1 MMLLHRNST
10 YRFALVL
17 LVMLLTMNAL
27 FFLMDRF
34 YSVVPFDAYLFRV
47 TSFVGLLCLMALVEN
62 LLIVFMR
69 KYTLLGVVF
78 VAVCATAIL
87 VSPEIKN
94 PIMKA
99 LSPFLAN
106 KYMRLKTVDIIMLF
120 LLNSV
125 LVSIM
130 VMIMISEKLDH
141 KP

>member
-1 MMLLHRNST
+1 
-10 YRFALVL
+10 
-17 LVMLLTMNAL
+17 
-27 FFLMDRF
+27 MDRF

-78 VAVCATAIL
+78 VVVCATAIL

-94 PIMKA
+94 PVMKA

-130 VMIMISEKLDH
+130 VIIMISEKLDH

>member
-10 YRFALVL
+10 YRFALIL
-17 LVMLLTMNAL
+17 LVLLLTMTAI
-27 FFLMDRF
+27 FYLMDRF
-34 YSVVPFDAYLFRV
+34 YSTIPFDAYLFRV
-47 TSFVGLLCLMALVEN
+47 TSFVILLCLMALTEN

-69 KYTLLGVVF
+69 KFTVLGVIF
-78 VAVCATAIL
+78 VAVCAAAIL

-94 PIMKA
+94 PVMKA

-120 LLNSV
+120 LLNAV

-130 VMIMISEKLDH
+130 LTIMVSEKLDH
-141 KP
+141 KS